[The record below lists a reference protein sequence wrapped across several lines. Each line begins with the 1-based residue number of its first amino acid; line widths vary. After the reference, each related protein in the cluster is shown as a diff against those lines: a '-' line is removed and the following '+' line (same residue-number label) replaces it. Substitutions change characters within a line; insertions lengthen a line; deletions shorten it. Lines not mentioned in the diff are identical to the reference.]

1 MKKIFICLIAAFAL
15 FGSYEA
21 AAQGKVDNK
30 LQNDKIMFF
39 SMHLDLTPEEAQA
52 FWPLY
57 NQYTKESWAAH
68 GKAMKALQII
78 RKKSE
83 SLQDEEIEK
92 LVDEYLSAF
101 SKESEL
107 QSKYYQEFKKVLPI
121 KKAAK
126 VFVVDDDFRVK
137 LLRQFSEDKHKPEM
151 PKNNNTKKESDEPC
165 VEPLVECQ

>member
-1 MKKIFICLIAAFAL
+1 M
-15 FGSYEA
+15 
-21 AAQGKVDNK
+21 
-30 LQNDKIMFF
+30 
-39 SMHLDLTPEEAQA
+39 
-52 FWPLY
+52 
-57 NQYTKESWAAH
+57 
-68 GKAMKALQII
+68 
-78 RKKSE
+78 
-83 SLQDEEIEK
+83 
-92 LVDEYLSAF
+92 DEYLSAF

-126 VFVVDDDFRVK
+126 VFVVDDDFCVK